1 MISATGNESR
11 PEPLPAQGGPESPGT
26 AAPRTDDVRAEP
38 SPPPASLF
46 KELSSALAA
55 ARAALSNFLDLIAL
69 EARGAGLA
77 LIWMVVWGLVAAL
90 CIIVAWLGLMTAL
103 GLWAVSLGVSPLV
116 TVIAIAVVNLAAGAG
131 LIMLCIH
138 LSRALLFTAVRRQ
151 VSGQSSVQQPPP

>member
-11 PEPLPAQGGPESPGT
+11 PEPLPAQGGPGSAGT
-26 AAPRTDDVRAEP
+26 AAPRTDHVGAESNPP
-38 SPPPASLF
+38 SQSLF

-55 ARAALSNFLDLIAL
+55 ARATVSNFLDLIAL

-77 LIWMVVWGLVAAL
+77 LMWMVVWGLVSAL

-103 GLWAVSLGVSPLV
+103 GLWAVSLGFSPMA
-116 TVIAIAVVNLAAGAG
+116 TVIVIAVVNLAAAAG
-131 LIMLCIH
+131 LIMLCIRM
-138 LSRALLFTAVRRQ
+138 SRALLFPAVRRQ